1 MTNFKLHELGWN
13 DFQNL
18 CLTVTS
24 EVFGQTVR
32 DFLPNN
38 DAGRDGAFYGTWI
51 STESEPY
58 QGDFVIQAK
67 HTSNLS
73 AFLTP
78 SLISDE
84 LGKAERLVASGRCDV
99 YVLMSNARLTG
110 ESELEITRQLR
121 TRGVSQPIILGA
133 EWFNRTISENSR
145 LRMLVPRLYGLGD
158 LTQILDQ
165 RAYRQ
170 AEEVLNSMRTDLAK
184 LVRTTTY
191 EAAAKALDDHG
202 FVLLTGDPMTGKTTL
217 AAELA
222 LASADAF
229 DTSVVAIQD
238 AAEIR
243 ERWNPDE
250 KQFFWLDDAF
260 GATQVDYSLA
270 SSWQRAT
277 RWVKS
282 AIASDSKF
290 VLTTREY
297 VLRAAW
303 PHLKPSSF
311 PLLEASRVIVDVSE
325 LNVRE
330 REQIL
335 YNHLKHGRQDE
346 RFLRQL
352 VPHLDALAA
361 HPGYTP
367 ELARRLADPIFTA
380 HLRQPSRE
388 ALTRFF
394 DSPRELLESIFE
406 DLDTDSKAAL
416 GLVFVGRG
424 WLPSP
429 IEPDS
434 LASEL
439 LVRMDSSVGGVTQ
452 ALHALDGSLVSLVSR
467 DQSQGWVFTH
477 PTMIEA
483 YAKLLQSPE
492 FLHLL
497 ISGFTI
503 EALLRHTTCGDLG
516 IENALVIPS
525 QLWHYVMDRLQ
536 EPLQPPNRWQDRRRR
551 KAYFARQCSEAFQME
566 YFRRFPDDL
575 EELAEPGLALE
586 DDYDNDVVIALA
598 RRGKFPERL
607 RRQFAHHLIDFC
619 IKGIDP
625 AVLWSTRLRSV
636 LNSDEW
642 DTLRRRLASEVFED
656 PFDVYYEMTTHFES
670 HHDPVQFSEPLE
682 QFADAID
689 QEFPDDP
696 AASQAAE
703 KMREMRWQWVADRDE
718 HLVDDDG
725 SPDEYQTWTST
736 PVHTENDR
744 SIFDD
749 LVAPS

>member
-1 MTNFKLHELGWN
+1 MTNFNLHKLGWH

-18 CLTVTS
+18 CLTVTR
-24 EVFGQTVR
+24 EIFGQTVTG
-32 DFLPNN
+32 FIPNN
-38 DAGRDGAFYGTWI
+38 DAGRDGAFFGTWT
-51 STESEPY
+51 STQGEQY
-58 QGDFVIQAK
+58 HGDFVIQAK
-67 HTSNLS
+67 HTSNPSTFLS
-73 AFLTP
+73 P

-84 LGKAERLVASGRCDV
+84 LDKAERLVASGRCNV
-99 YVLMSNARLTG
+99 YVLMTNAKLTG
-110 ESELEITRQLR
+110 ESELTITQQLR
-121 TRGVSQPIILGA
+121 TRGVSQTLILGA
-133 EWFNRTISENSR
+133 DWFNRKISENSR

-158 LTQILDQ
+158 LTQILDE

-191 EAAAKALDDHG
+191 EAAAKALRDHG
-202 FVLLTGDPMTGKTTL
+202 FVLLTGNPMTGKTTL

-270 SSWQRAT
+270 SSWQRST

-282 AIASDSKF
+282 AIDSGSKF
-290 VLTTREY
+290 VLTSREY

-303 PHLKPSSF
+303 DHLKPSSF
-311 PLLEASRVIVDVSE
+311 PLLEASQVIVDVSD
-325 LNVRE
+325 LTAKE

-335 YNHLKHGRQDE
+335 YNHLKHGCQNE
-346 RFLRQL
+346 TFLRQL

-361 HPGYTP
+361 HPGFTP
-367 ELARRLADPIFTA
+367 ELARRLADPLFTS
-380 HLRQPSRE
+380 HLKQPTE
-388 ALTRFF
+388 DTLTKFF

-416 GLVFVGRG
+416 GLIFVGRG
-424 WLPSP
+424 WLQSP
-429 IEPDS
+429 ITLDT
-434 LASEL
+434 LASDL
-439 LVRMDSSVGGVTQ
+439 LVRMGSSLGGVTQ
-452 ALHALDGSLVSLVSR
+452 ALHTLDGSLVVLIYR
-467 DQSQGWVFTH
+467 DRLQGWVFTH

-503 EALLRHTTCGDLG
+503 EALLRQTTCGDLG

-566 YFRRFPDDL
+566 YFRRFPDEL
-575 EELAEPGLALE
+575 EKLAEPGLALE
-586 DDYDNDVVIALA
+586 VDYDNDVVIALTQS
-598 RRGKFPERL
+598 GKFPERL
-607 RRQFAHHLIDFC
+607 RCQFAHHLIDFC

-625 AVLWSTRLRSV
+625 AVLWSTQLRSV

-656 PFDVYYEMTTHFES
+656 PFDVYFEMTTHFES
-670 HHDPVQFSEPLE
+670 HDDPVQFSEPLE
-682 QFADAID
+682 EFADAID

-696 AASQAAE
+696 AASRAAV
-703 KMREMRWQWVADRDE
+703 KMREMRWDWVAEQDE
-718 HLVDDDG
+718 GIVDDDDP
-725 SPDEYQTWTST
+725 PDEYRTGTIP
-736 PVHTENDR
+736 PVHTENER